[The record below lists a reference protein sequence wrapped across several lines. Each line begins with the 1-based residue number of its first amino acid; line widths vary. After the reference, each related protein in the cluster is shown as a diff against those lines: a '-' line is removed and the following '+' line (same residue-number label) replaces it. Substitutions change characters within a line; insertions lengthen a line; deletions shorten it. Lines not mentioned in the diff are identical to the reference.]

1 MQNQLSTLVEAGR
14 TKVRKFS
21 GPYSVYV
28 VDHFSDCH
36 EKCFSRIVLNARDE
50 GGFEAKKLL
59 VKLHYMTPFVQESTL
74 GSFKHRHLALA
85 RIEEEITCLEQSGFI
100 FIDEFQKEQVDIKAA
115 VANLVESRLTCFKL
129 PEFLQRYRNTEA
141 LVQRVNSGM
150 HMLLLV
156 DEWGKVWYRPTGFS
170 KNLPWFDASGSHIEV
185 VLKGLGSIDG
195 AIGFVGEGFYD
206 GCHLTLTDVALVG
219 SAWIYDLGANER
231 LDAYQ
236 STIKSLE
243 IVKPSVAQYER
254 VKAAEV
260 ARLCHQNGSLI
271 VSVSKATPSL
281 SARQAN
287 HIYRALVSEHDA
299 FVAMFGHRK
308 TSEHSELFDYS
319 DFSSK
324 GLAFHNLMLDL
335 NGLTFTTC
343 NFRPGDMKCA
353 LFC

>member
-1 MQNQLSTLVEAGR
+1 MQTQLSTLVEAGR
-14 TKVRKFS
+14 AKVRKFS

-28 VDHFSDCH
+28 IDHFSDCS
-36 EKCFSRIVLNARDE
+36 EKCFTRIVLNARDE
-50 GGFEAKKLL
+50 GGFEAKKLM

-74 GSFKHRHLALA
+74 GCFRHRHLAMA
-85 RIEEEITCLEQSGFI
+85 RIDEEVTCLEQSGFTY
-100 FIDEFQKEQVDIKAA
+100 IDEFKKEQVDIKAA

-129 PEFLQRYRNTEA
+129 PEFLQRYRNTDA

-156 DEWGKVWYRPTGFS
+156 DEWGTVWYRPTGFS
-170 KNLPWFDASGSHIEV
+170 ENLPWFDATGSHIEV

-206 GCHLTLTDVALVG
+206 GCHLTLTDVVLVG
-219 SAWIYDLGANER
+219 SAWLYDLGANER
-231 LDAYQ
+231 LETFQ
-236 STIKSLE
+236 SMIKSLE
-243 IVKPSVAQYER
+243 IVKPFVAQYER

-260 ARLCHQNGSLI
+260 ARLCNQNGSLI

-287 HIYRALVSEHDA
+287 HIYRALVSEHES